1 VAGIATYVLAGE
13 LALGKVL
20 AGDLP
25 RPGFPQKLRQ
35 TAPTA
40 WFRLAAGALHFAHV
54 HAGRQDRVAGTN
66 LCQAVLAAAQGR
78 MAAASEWVLN
88 EKRLVEQAGLRGVQ
102 DRLGQPERSLVA
114 EAEPGPVGFVAV
126 DMAGSVP
133 LILVS
138 PAYQRRGIGTTLLA
152 AALDWLRADG
162 ATGVTAGSGGR
173 FYIWPGVPRDLPGA
187 VRFFTSR
194 GWQHSH
200 GTLDLV
206 TDPETVPPAP
216 RRQGGR
222 RNRGITITEPVSGRP
237 TDVLAFEAATFPS
250 WTRWFTQSGPQ
261 NVLIARD
268 DAGHIAGTLL
278 LRGPGADTVSA
289 SILGPAAGTIGCV
302 GVAPRRHG
310 EGIGTALVARACEIL
325 RDAGTHNCHIGWTTR
340 ESFYRRAGYQ
350 PWLPHVRGRVFHD
363 IAFPGTYFALAIASA
378 ALALTAH

>member
-1 VAGIATYVLAGE
+1 MRWQIRSFAPAA
-13 LALGKVL
+13 
-20 AGDLP
+20 D
-25 RPGFPQKLRQ
+25 RQ
-35 TAPTA
+35 CVE
-40 WFRLAAGALHFAHV
+40 RLW
-54 HAGRQDRVAGTN
+54 
-66 LCQAVLAAAQGR
+66 AAA
-78 MAAASEWVLN
+78 MPPAWPLLPAAIA
-88 EKRLVEQAGLRGVQ
+88 
-102 DRLGQPERSLVA
+102 RLGAGLVA

-126 DMAGSVP
+126 DMAGSVL

-138 PAYQRRGIGTTLLA
+138 PAYQRRGIGTALLA

-200 GTLDLV
+200 DTLDLV
-206 TDPETVPPAP
+206 TDLRRYRPPPGANE
-216 RRQGGR
+216 RAG
-222 RNRGITITEPVSGRP
+222 NRGITITQPVSGCP
-237 TDVLAFEAATFPS
+237 AGVLAFEAATFPS

-278 LRGPGADTVSA
+278 LRRPSADTVFA
-289 SILGPAAGTIGCV
+289 PILGPAAGTIGCV
-302 GVAPRRHG
+302 GVATPRHG
-310 EGIGTALVARACEIL
+310 EGIGTALVARASEIL

-350 PWLPHVRGRVFHD
+350 PWRRYAMFSRP
-363 IAFPGTYFALAIASA
+363 A
-378 ALALTAH
+378 